1 MWKKPR
7 LKNMTRKG
15 NMDFLKDVL
24 GDDLF
29 GQVADKINAYNGDEA
44 NKDKQIKLANL
55 ALGQYVNRDKFASK
69 ETELDAKI
77 KELAEA
83 NSLIDTLKKGTKDN
97 DTLQSKIAEYDSQIN
112 KMQEQLIETKVKSA
126 LKIALMSE
134 KALDVDYLSY
144 KLNEK
149 LIENG
154 NKIELDD
161 NDNIK
166 NAKELIDG
174 LKVQFPTQFEKAG
187 EKKFDEHKLPQSN
200 NNDMNQITSMSD
212 ALKEHYESKG

>member
-1 MWKKPR
+1 
-7 LKNMTRKG
+7 
-15 NMDFLKDVL
+15 MDFLKDVL

-83 NSLIDTLKKGTKDN
+83 NNLIDTLKKGTKDN
-97 DTLQSKIAEYDSQIN
+97 ETLQSKINEYDSQIA
-112 KMQEQLIETKVKSA
+112 KMQEQLIETKTKSA

-134 KALDVDYLSY
+134 KALDVDYLTY

-149 LIENG
+149 LNESG
-154 NKIELDD
+154 SKIELDD
-161 NDNIK
+161 NENIK

-174 LKVQFPTQFEKAG
+174 LKIQFPTQFENTSTRKIV
-187 EKKFDEHKLPQSN
+187 ENKLETNDDSN
-200 NNDMNQITSMSD
+200 SLITKSDILKMSYSERNKL
-212 ALKEHYESKG
+212 ANENPEVYNTAFGH